1 MTKFILDVEAVSSV
15 ADMIKV
21 SSNDLEN
28 VRNSIQSYDVGD
40 ALEFN
45 FEGAKKAILSNVD
58 ETINKMNNSFNL
70 LNNIIESHTNLQN
83 SFQFEISS
91 SINEVSIVNN
101 NVEVL
106 NNDNSLSS
114 SDSKNFNYTVVS
126 GDTLS
131 EIAYK
136 YGTTV
141 SALASVNNIKNVSLI
156 HVGQKLIIPTGNSND
171 SKKQNVSEKQVVLE
185 NQTVSQIQNDN
196 NLKEQKVINV
206 PNNLGKVHTYMGWQM
221 ITSKTSEQYKLREK
235 AGESY
240 DSEGF
245 AKIGDRYV
253 VATTTTFGEV
263 GDSVDFEQADGSVI
277 KCIIGDV
284 KNQKDYGCNKWGHDN
299 GQTIVEFIVDK
310 KSWYDS
316 NHSNP
321 GTAKCHPEWRQ
332 CITKAT
338 NYGKYFGEK

>member
-21 SSNDLEN
+21 SNDDIEN

-141 SALASVNNIKNVSLI
+141 SALASVNNIKNVNLI

-185 NQTVSQIQNDN
+185 HQTASQTKKRN
-196 NLKEQKVINV
+196 
-206 PNNLGKVHTYMGWQM
+206 
-221 ITSKTSEQYKLREK
+221 TSEKGNYSDNENQNTLNQNTNGIEYKAKFTAYYPANNSMEGGLYDCRGVLLDPSKNTCAAPKEIPYGTK
-235 AGESY
+235 IKISDTGTNIDGKIFTVTDTGGAIKVESDGTY
-240 DSEGF
+240 RIDILMSSKSECN
-245 AKIGDRYV
+245 
-253 VATTTTFGEV
+253 TFGR
-263 GDSVDFEQADGSVI
+263 
-277 KCIIGDV
+277 
-284 KNQKDYGCNKWGHDN
+284 
-299 GQTIVEFIVDK
+299 
-310 KSWYDS
+310 KS
-316 NHSNP
+316 
-321 GTAKCHPEWRQ
+321 GK
-332 CITKAT
+332 ITVLD
-338 NYGKYFGEK
+338 